1 MQSNRPLFLTV
12 VLVLIINLVL
22 LMRMGDLNNRI
33 QNLSHNYNNLQ
44 SSLNSISGNVNNT
57 LDRFTREQSWI
68 TPVHINNEKTKVE
81 NEQGLAVLNWQIK
94 DFQEGAEVVF
104 HYRESESGEFTAI
117 PAESKGAGLF
127 EVNMP
132 LKVKVE
138 PFWDINVSKT
148 IDSGKNSRATAVQE
162 AAMVPRPAQS
172 IGYYVSMKVK
182 DSIKSSEVSYFDLA
196 YLAQTKYEPIRG
208 HVAINKNKYNI
219 SLFEHYP
226 SSNNFA
232 SVMVKFYDGNNLIAD
247 KPVEVQKTENG
258 GKIYSLAYE
267 AGSQSIS
274 HLVVQVEYTNGNT
287 FEKEIY

>member
-1 MQSNRPLFLTV
+1 
-12 VLVLIINLVL
+12 
-22 LMRMGDLNNRI
+22 MRMGDLNNQI

-57 LDRFTREQSWI
+57 LAQFTREQSWI
-68 TPVHINNEKTKVE
+68 TPVQVNNEKTKVE

-117 PAESKGAGLF
+117 PAESKGAGFF
-127 EVNMP
+127 EVNML

-138 PFWDINVSKT
+138 PFWDVQVSKT
-148 IDSGKNSRATAVQE
+148 EKMGTKTSERAVRE
-162 AAMVPRPAQS
+162 IKSVQS

-182 DSIKSSEVSYFDLA
+182 DTTKSSEVSYFDLA

-219 SLFEHYP
+219 SLFEDYP

-232 SVMVKFYDGNNLIAD
+232 SVMVKFYDGNNLIAE
-247 KPVEVQKTENG
+247 KPVEVQKAENG
-258 GKIYSLAYE
+258 AKTYFLAYE
-267 AGSQSIS
+267 AGSQNIS